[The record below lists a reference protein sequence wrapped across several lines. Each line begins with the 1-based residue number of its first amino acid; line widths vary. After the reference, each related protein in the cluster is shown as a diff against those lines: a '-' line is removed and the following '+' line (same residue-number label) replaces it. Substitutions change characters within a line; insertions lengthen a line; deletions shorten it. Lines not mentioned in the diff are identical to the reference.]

1 MAPLQDL
8 PPPPRFSSAFWVLL
22 IVLPMLFLVPLASAR
37 STATG
42 LGASF
47 PVLLTMLFGA
57 VALIGSFLQALTL
70 QDYWQNVSPGEGCH
84 HCSSA

>member
-1 MAPLQDL
+1 MRLVQITNVTSMESL
-8 PPPPRFSSAFWVLL
+8 PPPPRFSSAFWMLL
-22 IVLPMLFLVPLASAR
+22 IFLPMLFLVPLASAR

-57 VALIGSFLQALTL
+57 VALMGSFLQGLTL
-70 QDYWQNVSPGEGCH
+70 QDFWQDVR
-84 HCSSA
+84 